1 MDDDILKTVE
11 SMLGPNVRIVDCE
24 KVSTVREEEVLLING
39 VPIQLDG
46 EDGAA
51 IRSALLTGT
60 VPPCDLLNQLLFR
73 AGIVRHPVRLDT
85 SLSVTSTLVT
95 REEVTVARDGRIL
108 DERSTETKEDNCY
121 SSSCSEVWEPVRI
134 LPMADVQAARSRGVP
149 LHRMGT
155 TDSPIVTS
163 PAASKSPSLSSLHRR
178 RASSCES
185 ISAANIVSSIS
196 DEGLLLSPSSASNV
210 FSSASSSSS
219 SETATTTSTPHRH
232 RPTTVSCDSGNDVR
246 FDHLRRNSSGA
257 TRNVC
262 RTGASSMSSCN
273 ELLSSIDQDE
283 DDDDDDDEEDD
294 DEDETDFRRHSLV
307 DDEELLLGFRASGF
321 CSPPPMSPVPP
332 SSGSHVYVA
341 GRPQNAMVRLFF
353 VFTKHFMHIFIF
365 LSCSSGMGKGS
376 NIPRYF

>member
-73 AGIVRHPVRLDT
+73 AGIVSHPVRLDT

-95 REEVTVARDGRIL
+95 REEVTVARDGRVL

-134 LPMADVQAARSRGVP
+134 LPMADVAAAKARGVP
-149 LHRMGT
+149 LNRMG

-163 PAASKSPSLSSLHRR
+163 PTPSKTTSLSSLHRR
-178 RASSCES
+178 RDSSCES
-185 ISAANIVSSIS
+185 IVANIVSSS
-196 DEGLLLSPSSASNV
+196 DEGLLSPSASNV
-210 FSSASSSSS
+210 FSTTSSSSS
-219 SETATTTSTPHRH
+219 SENTTATTAPSSVNNNPSAKI
-232 RPTTVSCDSGNDVR
+232 SCDSGNDVR
-246 FDHLRRNSSGA
+246 FDHLRRIPSA
-257 TRNVC
+257 QRNANLRFC
-262 RTGASSMSSCN
+262 RTPSSMSSCC
-273 ELLSSIDQDE
+273 ELLSSIDHDDDEEFDEDE
-283 DDDDDDDEEDD
+283 DDDDDDEEEDD
-294 DEDETDFRRHSLV
+294 DGDETDFRRHSSLV
-307 DDEELLLGFRASGF
+307 DEVLLQDFRATSGF

-332 SSGSHVYVA
+332 SSGSHVYMA
-341 GRPQNAMVRLFF
+341 GQPQHTMVR
-353 VFTKHFMHIFIF
+353 FIF
-365 LSCSSGMGKGS
+365 V
-376 NIPRYF
+376 